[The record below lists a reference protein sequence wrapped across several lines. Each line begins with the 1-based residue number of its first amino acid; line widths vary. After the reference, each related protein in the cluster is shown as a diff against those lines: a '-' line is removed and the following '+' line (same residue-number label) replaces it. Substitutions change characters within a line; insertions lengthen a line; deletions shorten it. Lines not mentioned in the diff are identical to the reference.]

1 MNGARA
7 TAILRHRFVAVPLVL
22 VLLVIGW
29 NIHVAANNQGIVTGT
44 VQDTSGRPVAG
55 AEVVFFERDFV
66 NYQEKLRATTDGHGR
81 YRFDGVQ
88 THIGQLEARLADG
101 RRSERQPL
109 RLWFRAQNREAD
121 PLVVPRS

>member
-1 MNGARA
+1 MSSAHLLE
-7 TAILRHRFVAVPLVL
+7 ILRHRFIAVPLVL
-22 VLLVIGW
+22 VLVVVAW

-44 VQDTSGRPVAG
+44 VHDAAGRPVPG

-66 NYQEKLRATTDGHGR
+66 NYQEKLRAKTDAQGR

>member
-1 MNGARA
+1 MSGARLLA
-7 TAILRHRFVAVPLVL
+7 LLKHRFVAVPLVL
-22 VLLVIGW
+22 VLLVAAW

-44 VQDTSGRPVAG
+44 VQDSSGRPLAG
-55 AEVVFFERDFV
+55 AEVIFFERDFV
-66 NYQEKLRATTDGHGR
+66 NYQEKLRATTDASGR

-101 RRSERQPL
+101 RRSDRQPL